1 MPREERILKHDCN
14 TGIRKSYSRKAFA
27 IAFFLIVI
35 VTSICDLWTK
45 SWIFNRLG
53 MPGQSEPLWV
63 WNGVFSFQTA
73 LNEGAL
79 FGMGQGFV
87 LGFAIL
93 SFAMLIGIVV
103 WLLGPFFKNWFL
115 VVVMAL
121 VSGGII
127 GNLYDRLGL
136 HQLRW
141 LDDGFHTADT
151 PVLAVRDWILV
162 MIGSY
167 HWPNFNLAD
176 SYLVAGV
183 ILLGIYIFFF
193 VEQPKAVQPKE
204 VAETQQR

>member
-1 MPREERILKHDCN
+1 MSQDKRTPEQTDNPSAKIPGNRL
-14 TGIRKSYSRKAFA
+14 AFA
-27 IAFFLIVI
+27 IVFFLIVI
-35 VTSICDLWTK
+35 VTTVGDLWTK
-45 SWIFNRLG
+45 SWIFGRLG
-53 MPGQSEPLWV
+53 MPGTSDALWV
-63 WNGVFSFQTA
+63 WDGVFGFQTA

-93 SFAMLIGIVV
+93 SFAMLAGIVI
-103 WLLGPFFKNWFL
+103 WLLGPFYKNWFL
-115 VVVMAL
+115 VIVMGL
-121 VSGGII
+121 ISGGII

-151 PVLAVRDWILV
+151 PVYAVRDWILV
-162 MIGSY
+162 MLGSY

-183 ILLGIYIFFF
+183 ILLGIYVFFF
-193 VEQPKAVQPKE
+193 VKPESKPE
-204 VAETQQR
+204 WSVAQ

>member
-1 MPREERILKHDCN
+1 MF
-14 TGIRKSYSRKAFA
+14 FA
-27 IAFFLIVI
+27 IANLATFA
-35 VTSICDLWTK
+35 DLWSK
-45 SWIFNRLG
+45 SWIFGRLG
-53 MPGQSEPLWV
+53 MPGTDGTLWI
-63 WNGVFSFQTA
+63 WEGVFGFQTA

-87 LGFAIL
+87 LGFAAL
-93 SFAMLIGIVV
+93 SFAMLIGIMV
-103 WLLGPFFKNWFL
+103 WLLGPFFKNGFL
-115 VVVMAL
+115 IVVMAL
-121 VSGGII
+121 ISGGIV

-141 LDDGFHTADT
+141 LDDGYHVAET
-151 PVLAVRDWILV
+151 PVYAVRDWLLV

-193 VEQPKAVQPKE
+193 VEQPKKDDDKSNPS
-204 VAETQQR
+204 